1 MNRAAI
7 DTSTLL
13 RIALLLVVVIL
24 ALKVL
29 EALLEFTSWLLFGVL
44 PWAVGLAVVVIV
56 VLWLL
61 DRL

>member
-1 MNRAAI
+1 MNRAAL

-13 RIALLLVVVIL
+13 RIALLLVVVLL

-44 PWAVGLAVVVIV
+44 PWVVGLVVVVIA

>member
-1 MNRAAI
+1 MNRAAL

-13 RIALLLVVVIL
+13 RIALLLVVILL
-24 ALKVL
+24 ALMVL

-44 PWAVGLAVVVIV
+44 PWVVGLAVVVIV
-56 VLWLL
+56 VLWLI